1 MMAARGPDSP
11 FDLGT
16 GVCFGL
22 WQVAYEGATN
32 GGATS
37 KTSSRRGTAPGI
49 PIVRQQSAAAGYQ
62 APIVARQSPGLP
74 RKLNIW
80 SYQGGWGDA
89 VLDDKLWEIAERAD
103 WRLMTVKALAL
114 GVFVVAVVPIWN
126 SIRIWKRMRT
136 IKAKLKKMQKE
147 INILQIQESRLMAEL
162 NANSKAEIASACR
175 TEP

>member
-1 MMAARGPDSP
+1 M
-11 FDLGT
+11 
-16 GVCFGL
+16 
-22 WQVAYEGATN
+22 
-32 GGATS
+32 
-37 KTSSRRGTAPGI
+37 
-49 PIVRQQSAAAGYQ
+49 
-62 APIVARQSPGLP
+62 
-74 RKLNIW
+74 
-80 SYQGGWGDA
+80 
-89 VLDDKLWEIAERAD
+89 LDDKLWEIAERAD